1 MDNLYFVYVTECKFY
16 LKKQINIE
24 LELMIYMLQGL
35 VVTYTDCFNL
45 LQNASKIRWRERW
58 IDSDKVNTAQC

>member
-1 MDNLYFVYVTECKFY
+1 
-16 LKKQINIE
+16 
-24 LELMIYMLQGL
+24 MLQGL